1 MRIQKLL
8 IWFLLFSL
16 YRVKKTTFRPTFLW
30 NYYPPSIIHRPPS
43 YVPPLPPPAASSKR
57 QNIQGYL
64 HFEQLGEHCLRALA
78 NFLFFPK
85 VQGYLLSHTAVDL
98 VHKDDDPFIARIESL
113 TVDGDI
119 DENATSSW
127 LPDLELRDSKSAKHL
142 ANPDPLE
149 RWGVVRYIF

>member
-1 MRIQKLL
+1 MHRSSSANRVSDESAAAAVATTTTDLL
-8 IWFLLFSL
+8 
-16 YRVKKTTFRPTFLW
+16 
-30 NYYPPSIIHRPPS
+30 
-43 YVPPLPPPAASSKR
+43 
-57 QNIQGYL
+57 
-64 HFEQLGEHCLRALA
+64 
-78 NFLFFPK
+78 PK
-85 VQGYLLSHTAVDL
+85 YNPLSHAANKERNRHKSAETAVHLIPLLLLLCVFILWFFSTPVDL

-149 RWGVVRYIF
+149 R